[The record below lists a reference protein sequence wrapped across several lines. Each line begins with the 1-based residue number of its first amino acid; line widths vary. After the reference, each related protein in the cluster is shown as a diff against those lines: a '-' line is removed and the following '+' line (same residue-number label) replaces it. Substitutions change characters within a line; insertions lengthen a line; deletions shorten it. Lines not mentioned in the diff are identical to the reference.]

1 MRKHRVSKDGG
12 SGREAV
18 EGGIAGRQIMRYV
31 HAMRKP
37 HKSARALRKDM
48 PSAEQRLWYF
58 IRRKQLGGLR
68 FRRQH
73 TIGPYIADFVCVE
86 AKLVIE
92 LDGEQHGA
100 GGAPA
105 HDERRNSFMGSEGWV
120 VLRFWNHEVYDN
132 IDGVLEAILD
142 AAGNS
147 VRALEIEKS
156 RKDKTQ

>member
-1 MRKHRVSKDGG
+1 MLQTMP
-12 SGREAV
+12 
-18 EGGIAGRQIMRYV
+18 I
-31 HAMRKP
+31 RKP
-37 HKSARALRKDM
+37 HKNARKLRKDM

-58 IRRKQLGGLR
+58 IRRKQLGGFR

-73 TIGPYIADFVCVE
+73 TIAPYIADFVCVE

-92 LDGEQHGA
+92 LDGEQHGLD
-100 GGAPA
+100 GAPE
-105 HDERRNSFMGSEGWV
+105 HDEKRNAFMESEGWAV
-120 VLRFWNHEVYDN
+120 VRFWNNDVYDN
-132 IDGVLEAILD
+132 IDGVLEMILD

>member
-1 MRKHRVSKDGG
+1 MVQN
-12 SGREAV
+12 
-18 EGGIAGRQIMRYV
+18 IPI
-31 HAMRKP
+31 RKP
-37 HKSARALRKDM
+37 LPNARKLRKDM

-92 LDGEQHGA
+92 LDGEQHGL
-100 GGAPA
+100 GGAPE
-105 HDERRNSFMGSEGWV
+105 HDEKRNAFMESEEWAV
-120 VLRFWNHEVYDN
+120 VRFWNNEVYDT
-132 IDGVLEAILD
+132 IDDVLEMILD
-142 AAGNS
+142 VAGNS

-156 RKDKTQ
+156 ASDEIS